1 MLLRHYWSRARRRA
15 HCRGSSAS
23 FATPPS
29 GEFASVISNRDLVN
43 RAAGVPPA
51 AVGADEARCGPV
63 SGRRLRVRG
72 SRVRRLVADQEGD
85 GHSAG
90 HPDAQMLVTE
100 RAALA
105 AYRRQPATV
114 GAHIFL
120 VGGELNVAAG
130 LPLLAPLLRQPPH
143 SLSAPSG
150 SLRRPHGSRSQ
161 DSILENRISL
171 SELVPGLQSTR
182 SGR

>member
-23 FATPPS
+23 FATRPS
-29 GEFASVISNRDLVN
+29 GEFASVISNRDLVTVPLVC
-43 RAAGVPPA
+43 RPQRSVPTKLDAGPSA
-51 AVGADEARCGPV
+51 GAG
-63 SGRRLRVRG
+63 LRVRG